1 MKPKVTIR
9 RALEIDLP
17 ALQLL
22 LQQLFSIEQDFQP
35 DATRQERG
43 LRLLMFSQQGAI
55 FVAEAAGK
63 VVGMATIQILI
74 STAEGAQVGL
84 VEDVVVD
91 EQLRGQGIGRML
103 LAGLEDWA
111 NKNGLA
117 RLQLLADR
125 SNQPALNF
133 YADQGWS
140 STSLIALRKFPAT
153 LD

>member
-9 RALEIDLP
+9 RALEVDLP

-55 FVAEAAGK
+55 FVAEVAGK

-140 STSLIALRKFPAT
+140 STSLVALRKFPAT

>member
-1 MKPKVTIR
+1 MKPKVIIR
-9 RALEIDLP
+9 RAREADLP

-22 LQQLFSIEQDFQP
+22 LQQLFSIEQDFKP

-43 LRLLMFSQQGAI
+43 LRLLIFSQQGAI
-55 FVAEAAGK
+55 FVAEVAGK

-111 NKNGLA
+111 NTNGLA
-117 RLQLLADR
+117 RLQLLADS
-125 SNQPALNF
+125 SNHPALNF

-140 STSLIALRKFPAT
+140 STSLVALRKFPT
-153 LD
+153 TVD

>member
-9 RALEIDLP
+9 RALEADLP
-17 ALQLL
+17 ALQVLL
-22 LQQLFSIEQDFQP
+22 HQLFSIEADFQP

-43 LRLLMFSQQGAI
+43 LRLLLFSQQGAI
-55 FVAEAAGK
+55 FVAEAADK

-74 STAEGAQVGL
+74 STAEGAHVGL

-103 LAGLEDWA
+103 LEGLEDWA
-111 NKNGLA
+111 NTNGLA

-140 STSLIALRKFPAT
+140 STSLIALRKFPHNG
-153 LD
+153 

>member
-1 MKPKVTIR
+1 MKPKVAIR
-9 RALEIDLP
+9 RALEVDLP

-35 DATRQERG
+35 DAIRQERG

-63 VVGMATIQILI
+63 VVGMATVQILI
-74 STAEGAQVGL
+74 STAEGAHVGL

-91 EQLRGQGIGRML
+91 EQLRGQGIGQIL

-140 STSLIALRKFPAT
+140 STSLVALRKYP
-153 LD
+153 